1 VRLLDHL
8 PNRPRPAREDC
19 RRAALVVCSAAI
31 DVEEAAELLELLGLV
46 EELRR

>member
-8 PNRPRPAREDC
+8 PHQPRPAREDY
-19 RRAALVVCSAAI
+19 RRAALVVCAAAV
-31 DVEEAAELLELLGLV
+31 DVDEAAELLDLLGLV